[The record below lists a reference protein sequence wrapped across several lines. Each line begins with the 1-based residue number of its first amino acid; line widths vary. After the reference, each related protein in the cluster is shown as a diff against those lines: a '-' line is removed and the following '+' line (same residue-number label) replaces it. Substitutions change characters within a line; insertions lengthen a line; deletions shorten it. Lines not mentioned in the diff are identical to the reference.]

1 MQLGLNDLSRYVS
14 VRKVALLRQSPH
26 HTLICSCRNAEKG
39 VDKKKQP
46 KLPAPAA
53 AEQLDKAQSE
63 KDEELYEQVP
73 RHRATETVKERER
86 ADLLPVKVNGELV
99 YQRDAKTGDRPLPA
113 VRSFRPGA
121 YFIACGKA

>member
-1 MQLGLNDLSRYVS
+1 M
-14 VRKVALLRQSPH
+14 LRRSPH

-53 AEQLDKAQSE
+53 AEQPDKAQSE
-63 KDEELYEQVP
+63 EDEETYEQIP

-99 YQRDAKTGDRPLPA
+99 YQRDAKMGVRPLPA
-113 VRSFRPGA
+113 VSSFIPGA
-121 YFIACGKA
+121 YFTACGKA